1 MTQNRVWTSDRLQ
14 RRGWAHSPSCPLC
27 RNAPETALHIL
38 AECRYTRRLWNLIA
52 PWAAQPTL
60 NPQLW
65 RPSQNTMHWWTNI
78 TSSEHVPRKAACSLS
93 LLVIWE
99 IWRERNARVFRNH
112 ETSALGLLAKIKGEA
127 AAWVAAGAKALESL
141 ILRE

>member
-1 MTQNRVWTSDRLQ
+1 M
-14 RRGWAHSPSCPLC
+14 
-27 RNAPETALHIL
+27 
-38 AECRYTRRLWNLIA
+38 
-52 PWAAQPTL
+52 
-60 NPQLW
+60 
-65 RPSQNTMHWWTNI
+65 
-78 TSSEHVPRKAACSLS
+78 
-93 LLVIWE
+93 IWE